1 MYSLVQRFD
10 LQKFPTYKRLC
21 IPKVRANPCQITL
34 LCKASAGLLVLG
46 MLDPLKHSGSE
57 ASDPREPI
65 EDPDPVGRDLLFA
78 SFPSGRAPH
87 RRLASTPTP
96 VGEGGDFSSIPLIYT
111 GQFVWPSCLCTDGR
125 ERKHYEE
132 EN

>member
-1 MYSLVQRFD
+1 
-10 LQKFPTYKRLC
+10 
-21 IPKVRANPCQITL
+21 
-34 LCKASAGLLVLG
+34 
-46 MLDPLKHSGSE
+46 MLEQLKHSGNE
-57 ASDPREPI
+57 ASDPREPV
-65 EDPDPVGRDLLFA
+65 EDSDRVGRDLLFA
-78 SFPSGRAPH
+78 PFPSERVRHP
-87 RRLASTPTP
+87 RLASTPTP